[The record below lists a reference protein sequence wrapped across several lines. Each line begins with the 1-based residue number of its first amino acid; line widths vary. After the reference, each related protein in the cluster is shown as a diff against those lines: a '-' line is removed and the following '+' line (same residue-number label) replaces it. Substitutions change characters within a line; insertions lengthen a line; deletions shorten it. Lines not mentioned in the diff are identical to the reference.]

1 LSLLARSLS
10 LNLAA
15 LFVRLPLASSVCA
28 SLIVSTPQVLSL
40 ILLLPLTLQF
50 QALTFL
56 RLTFLILALFITT
69 SLLVVSAP

>member
-1 LSLLARSLS
+1 LASSLS

-15 LFVRLPLASSVCA
+15 LFVRLPLTSSVCA

-50 QALTFL
+50 QTLTFL
-56 RLTFLILALFITT
+56 RLPVLTLALFITT
-69 SLLVVSAP
+69 SLLVISAR

>member
-1 LSLLARSLS
+1 LASSLS

-15 LFVRLPLASSVCA
+15 LFVRLPLASSVSA
-28 SLIVSTPQVLSL
+28 PLIVSTPQILLL

-56 RLTFLILALFITT
+56 RLPFLILALFITT